1 MTETA
6 AVGPAVWL
14 VDKPAGPT
22 SHDIVAAVRP
32 SRGRG
37 VKVGHCGTLDPFATG
52 LLVVVVGRAT
62 RLAPYIS
69 SLEKTYLATV
79 RTGFTSVTGDPEGP
93 IAEAGP
99 PAAAS
104 EVEGVLPGFLGSQAQ
119 RVPAYAAVK
128 IDGERLHR
136 RARRGEV
143 VETPERTITIAAL
156 RLVSDLGGGAVE
168 VEVRC
173 GAGTYVR
180 QLAGDIGERLG
191 TGAYCAA
198 LRRTAV
204 GGLSVEDSVPPEA
217 VGPAGGLNPLAA
229 LAHLPLRELSPSEV
243 AEVANGRPVP
253 GAGEHDLPVVLAAEG
268 RLVAVARAD
277 GAGALRPAVVLE
289 DPR

>member
-1 MTETA
+1 MAETA
-6 AVGPAVWL
+6 VVDPAAWL
-14 VDKPAGPT
+14 VNKPAGPT
-22 SHDIVAAVRP
+22 SHDIVAIVR
-32 SRGRG
+32 RRLGRG
-37 VKVGHCGTLDPFATG
+37 VKAGHCGTLDPFATG

-62 RLAPYIS
+62 RLAPYLS

-93 IAEAGP
+93 IAGSGR
-99 PAAAS
+99 PATAS
-104 EVEGVLPGFLGSQAQ
+104 EVEELLPGFLGSQVQ
-119 RVPAYAAVK
+119 RVPAYAAVRVN
-128 IDGERLHR
+128 GERLHR

-143 VETPERTITIAAL
+143 VEAPERTITIAAL
-156 RLVSDLGGGAVE
+156 RLVRDLGDGAVE
-168 VEVRC
+168 IEVRC

-204 GGLSVEDSVPPEA
+204 GRLSVEDAVAPEA
-217 VGPAGGLNPLAA
+217 VGPTGGLSPLAA
-229 LAHLPLRELSPSEV
+229 LAHLPVRELSP
-243 AEVANGRPVP
+243 AELAVVRNGRPVP
-253 GAGEHDLPVVLAAEG
+253 GEGDHGVPVALAAEG

-277 GAGALRPAVVLE
+277 GAGELRPAVVLE

>member
-6 AVGPAVWL
+6 AVDPAVWL

-22 SHDIVAAVRP
+22 SHDIVAAVR
-32 SRGRG
+32 RRLGRG

-52 LLVVVVGRAT
+52 VLVVVVGRAT
-62 RLAPYIS
+62 RLAPYLS
-69 SLEKTYLATV
+69 SLEKTYLAAV

-93 IAEAGP
+93 ITESGR
-99 PAAAS
+99 PATAS
-104 EVEGVLPGFLGSQAQ
+104 EVEEVLPGFLGIQAQ
-119 RVPAYAAVK
+119 RVPAYAAVRV
-128 IDGERLHR
+128 DGERLHR
-136 RARRGEV
+136 RARRGET
-143 VETPERTITIAAL
+143 VEAPERTITISAL
-156 RLVSDLGGGAVE
+156 RLVRDLGGGTME
-168 VEVRC
+168 IEVRC

-204 GGLSVEDSVPPEA
+204 GRLSLDDAVPPDA
-217 VGPAGGLNPLAA
+217 VGPTGGLNPLAA
-229 LAHLPLRELSPSEV
+229 LSHLPVRELSSSEV
-243 AEVANGRPVP
+243 SVVANGRPVP
-253 GAGEHDLPVVLAAEG
+253 GEEEPEIPVALAADG

-277 GAGALRPAVVLE
+277 GAGELRPVVVLE

>member
-1 MTETA
+1 MADMAGVDPA
-6 AVGPAVWL
+6 AWL

-22 SHDIVAAVRP
+22 SHDIVALVR
-32 SRGRG
+32 RRLGRG

-62 RLAPYIS
+62 RLAPYLS

-93 IAEAGP
+93 IGESGR
-99 PAAAS
+99 PATAS
-104 EVEGVLPGFLGSQAQ
+104 EVEELLPGFLGRQAQ
-119 RVPAYAAVK
+119 RVPAYAAVRVE
-128 IDGERLHR
+128 GERLHR
-136 RARRGEV
+136 RTRRGEV
-143 VETPERTITIAAL
+143 VEAPERRITITTL
-156 RLVSDLGGGAVE
+156 RLVRDLGDGVVE
-168 VEVRC
+168 IEVGC

-204 GGLSVEDSVPPEA
+204 GRLSVEDAVPPDA
-217 VGPAGGLNPLAA
+217 VGPTGGLSPLAA
-229 LAHLPLRELSPSEV
+229 LAHLPVRELSPTEV
-243 AEVANGRPVP
+243 AVVRNGRPVP
-253 GAGEHDLPVVLAAEG
+253 GDGEHDLPVALAIGG

-277 GAGALRPAVVLE
+277 GAGELRPAVVLE

>member
-1 MTETA
+1 MA
-6 AVGPAVWL
+6 L
-14 VDKPAGPT
+14 VRRGL
-22 SHDIVAAVRP
+22 
-32 SRGRG
+32 GRG

-62 RLAPYIS
+62 RLAPYLS
-69 SLEKTYLATV
+69 SLEKTYLAAV

-93 IAEAGP
+93 ITESGR
-99 PAAAS
+99 PATAA
-104 EVEGVLPGFLGSQAQ
+104 EVEEVLPGFLGIQAQ

-128 IDGERLHR
+128 VDGERLHR
-136 RARRGEV
+136 RARRGEA
-143 VETPERTITIAAL
+143 VEAPERTITITDL
-156 RLVSDLGGGAVE
+156 RLVRDLGEGMVE

-204 GGLSVEDSVPPEA
+204 GRLSVDDAVPPDAVAPTGGLS
-217 VGPAGGLNPLAA
+217 PLTA
-229 LAHLPLRELSPSEV
+229 LGHLPRRDLSPSEV
-243 AEVANGRPVP
+243 PAVANGRPVP
-253 GAGEHDLPVVLAAEG
+253 GEGEPDTPVALAAEG

-277 GAGALRPAVVLE
+277 GAGELRPVVVLE

>member
-1 MTETA
+1 MTERA
-6 AVGPAVWL
+6 AVDPAVWL

-22 SHDIVAAVRP
+22 SHDIVAAVR
-32 SRGRG
+32 RRLGRG

-62 RLAPYIS
+62 RLAPYLS
-69 SLEKTYLATV
+69 SLEKTYLAAV
-79 RTGFTSVTGDPEGP
+79 RTGFTSVTGDSEGP
-93 IAEAGP
+93 IAESGR
-99 PAAAS
+99 PATAS
-104 EVEGVLPGFLGSQAQ
+104 EVEELLPGFLGSQAQ

-128 IDGERLHR
+128 VDGERLHR

-143 VETPERTITIAAL
+143 VEAPERTITIAAL
-156 RLVSDLGGGAVE
+156 RLVRDLGDGAVE
-168 VEVRC
+168 IEVRC

-191 TGAYCAA
+191 TGGYCAA

-204 GGLSVEDSVPPEA
+204 GRLSVEDAVPVDA
-217 VGPAGGLNPLAA
+217 VGPTGGLNPLAA
-229 LAHLPLRELSPSEV
+229 LAHLPVRELSPSEV

-253 GAGEHDLPVVLAAEG
+253 GEGEHDLPVTLAAEG

>member
-22 SHDIVAAVRP
+22 SHDIVAMVR
-32 SRGRG
+32 RGLGRG

-62 RLAPYIS
+62 RLAPYLS
-69 SLEKTYLATV
+69 ALDKTYLAVV

-93 IAEAGP
+93 IAESGR
-99 PAAAS
+99 PATAA
-104 EVEGVLPGFLGSQAQ
+104 EVEEVLPGFLGSQAQ
-119 RVPAYAAVK
+119 RVPAYAAVRV
-128 IDGERLHR
+128 DGERLHR

-143 VETPERTITIAAL
+143 VEAPERTITIAAL
-156 RLVSDLGGGAVE
+156 RLVRDLGEGAVE
-168 VEVRC
+168 IEVVC

-191 TGAYCAA
+191 AGAYCAA

-204 GGLSVEDSVPPEA
+204 GRLSVEDAVPPDA
-217 VGPAGGLNPLAA
+217 VGPTGGLNPLAA
-229 LAHLPLRELSPSEV
+229 LGHLPVRELSRSEV
-243 AEVANGRPVP
+243 AVVANGRPVP
-253 GAGEHDLPVVLAAEG
+253 GEGEQDLPVALTAEG

-277 GAGALRPAVVLE
+277 GAGVLRPAVVLE

>member
-6 AVGPAVWL
+6 AVDPAVWL

-22 SHDIVAAVRP
+22 SHDIVAAVR
-32 SRGRG
+32 RRLGRR

-52 LLVVVVGRAT
+52 LLVLVVGRAT
-62 RLAPYIS
+62 RLAPYLS
-69 SLEKTYLATV
+69 SLAKTYLATV

-93 IAEAGP
+93 IAPSGR
-99 PAAAS
+99 PATAA
-104 EVEGVLPGFLGSQAQ
+104 EVAEVLPGFLGRQAQ
-119 RVPAYAAVK
+119 RVPAYAAVRV
-128 IDGERLHR
+128 DGERLYR

-143 VETPERTITIAAL
+143 VEAPERDITIDDL
-156 RLVSDLGGGAVE
+156 RLVRDLGDGAVE
-168 VEVRC
+168 IEVRC

-204 GGLSVEDSVPPEA
+204 GRLSVEDAVAPDA
-217 VGPAGGLNPLAA
+217 VGPTGGLDPLAA
-229 LAHLPLRELSPSEV
+229 LGHLAVRELSPSELD
-243 AEVANGRPVP
+243 AVANGRAVP
-253 GAGEHDLPVVLAAEG
+253 GEGEEGLPVALAAEG

-289 DPR
+289 GPR